1 MSIKSVVL
9 LGADG
14 NIGPS
19 VYEGLKNNGF
29 QITVLKRKS
38 SKSKSKYPK
47 EAFVSDAFEVEELVP
62 VLQGHDAVV
71 ITINGNQVDIQ
82 KRIADAAVRA
92 GIKRFIPADF
102 GSVDSSS
109 PLTQA
114 LVPLYRNKTALRS
127 HLISL
132 ATQHPTFTWTS
143 LVCGH
148 FFDWSLDFLHIWYDT
163 HTIDILDA
171 GETKWSASTFRQV
184 ALATVRILQRPE
196 TTANRMLYVQSFCI
210 SQNEVRKAFE
220 KATGREWKVNR
231 LDSEGYQM
239 ERVQQR
245 DEGSKE
251 AIEDL
256 VWLLGA
262 IDAKWEGR
270 KDFAMEELGLENEEL
285 DVVVQKVV
293 EGLEEGRRKKKIA

>member
-19 VYEGLKNNGF
+19 VYEGLRNNGF
-29 QITVLKRKS
+29 DITVLKRKS
-38 SKSKSKYPK
+38 SQSKSKYPK
-47 EAFVSDAFEVEELVP
+47 EAFVSDAFEVEELIP

-71 ITINGNQVDIQ
+71 VTINGNQVDIQ

-109 PLTQA
+109 PLTQD
-114 LVPLYRNKTALRS
+114 LVPLYRNKSALRS

-132 ATQHPTFTWTS
+132 AASHPTFTWTS

-148 FFDWSLDFLHIWYDT
+148 FFDWSLDFLHIWYDS
-163 HTIDILDA
+163 HTMDILDS
-171 GETKWSASTFRQV
+171 GSTKWSASTFSQV
-184 ALATVRILQRPE
+184 ALATVRILQRPDI
-196 TTANRMLYVQSFCI
+196 TANRMIYVQSFCI
-210 SQNEVRKAFE
+210 SQNEVLEAFE
-220 KATGREWKVNR
+220 RATGVKWKVNR
-231 LDSEGYQM
+231 LDSEAYKM
-239 ERVQQR
+239 ERVRKR

-262 IDAKWEGR
+262 IDANWEGR
-270 KDFAMEELGLENEEL
+270 KDFAMEELGLENEDL
-285 DVVVQKVV
+285 DVVVKKVV
-293 EGLEEGRRKKKIA
+293 EGKKKKQKA